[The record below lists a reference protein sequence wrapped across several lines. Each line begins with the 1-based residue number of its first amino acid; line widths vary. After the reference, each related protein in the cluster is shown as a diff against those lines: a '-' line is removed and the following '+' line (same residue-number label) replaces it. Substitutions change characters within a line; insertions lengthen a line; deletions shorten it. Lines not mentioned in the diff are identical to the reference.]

1 MKGIFIAFEGGEGS
15 GKTTQIQILA
25 KALEDQGRKIFVT
38 KEPGGDKS
46 ICREIR
52 DLLLD
57 AAHKDILD
65 DRAELF
71 LFLADRAQHISKTI
85 MPALESGHIVLCDR
99 FAASTFAYQF
109 FGRAVADFEF
119 IKKNNEFASHSIVPD
134 LSFYID
140 IDLDIGIKRK
150 EKQTLSRIDAESMEF
165 HKKVRKGFYDFFEKL
180 KWPVETV
187 DGSAS
192 IEHIHKKILERM
204 ENLFN
209 AP

>member
-1 MKGIFIAFEGGEGS
+1 MKGKFITFEGGEGS
-15 GKTTQIQILA
+15 GKTTQIQMLA
-25 KALEDQGRKIFVT
+25 KVLEDRGREIFTT
-38 KEPGGDKS
+38 KEPGGDQS

-52 DLLLD
+52 ALLLD
-57 AAHKDILD
+57 TAHKGILD

-85 MPALESGHIVLCDR
+85 IPALEAGYTVLCDR

-109 FGRAVADFEF
+109 YARQVADYDF
-119 IKKNNEFASHSIVPD
+119 IKLNNDFAARSIIPD
-134 LSFYID
+134 LTFYID
-140 IDLDIGIKRK
+140 IDPEIGIRRK

-180 KWPVETV
+180 KWPVETI

-192 IEHIHKKILERM
+192 IENIHKKILERV

>member
-1 MKGIFIAFEGGEGS
+1 MKGKFISFEGGEGS
-15 GKTTQIQILA
+15 GKTTQIRLLSQV
-25 KALEDQGRKIFVT
+25 LEKQESKIFLT
-38 KEPGGDKS
+38 KEPGGDKN

-52 DLLLD
+52 ALLLD
-57 AAHKDILD
+57 TAHKGLLD

-85 MPALESGHIVLCDR
+85 MPALESGHTVLCDR

-109 FGRAVADFEF
+109 YARQVADFDF
-119 IKKNNEFASHSIVPD
+119 IKLNNDFASHSIIPD

-140 IDLDIGIKRK
+140 IDPEIGIRRK

-165 HKKVRKGFYDFFEKL
+165 HKKVRNGFYEFFKES
-180 KWPVETV
+180 KWPVETL

-192 IEHIHKKILERM
+192 IENIHNKILERT
-204 ENLFN
+204 EKLFKV
-209 AP
+209 P

>member
-109 FGRAVADFEF
+109 YARQVADFNF
-119 IKKNNEFASHSIVPD
+119 IKSNNDFAARSLIPD

-140 IDLDIGIKRK
+140 IDPDIGIKRK
-150 EKQTLSRIDAESMEF
+150 EKQILSRIDAESMEF